1 MELQPKDPSQAHFYI
16 SIVKSTVRIGAGIML
31 FKELFALAGILFV
44 LAELLGI
51 AEELF

>member
-1 MELQPKDPSQAHFYI
+1 MELQPKDPSRTHFYI
-16 SIVKSTVRIGAGIML
+16 SIVKSGVRIGAGILL

-44 LAELLGI
+44 AAEILGI

>member
-16 SIVKSTVRIGAGIML
+16 SIVKSIIRIGAGGLL

>member
-16 SIVKSTVRIGAGIML
+16 SIVKSAVRIGAGIVL
-31 FKELFALAGILFV
+31 FKEMFAMAGILFV
-44 LAELLGI
+44 FAELLGI